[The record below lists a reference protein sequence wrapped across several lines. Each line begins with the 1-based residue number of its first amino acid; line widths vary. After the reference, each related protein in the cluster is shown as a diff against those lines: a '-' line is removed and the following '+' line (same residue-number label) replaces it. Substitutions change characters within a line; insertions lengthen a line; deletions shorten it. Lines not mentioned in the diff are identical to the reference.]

1 MKSLDIDDYLK
12 TSGVKVVIK
21 GKEYVVKDFPSNLD
35 DSLSNEELIAKLTG
49 CPVEDLKGYGTAALL
64 KIYDFLYT
72 NLVPK
77 NFQAPLSEGLR
88 RQDQ

>member
-1 MKSLDIDDYLK
+1 MKSLDIDEYLK

-21 GKEYVVKDFPSNLD
+21 GKEYVVKDFPSDLD
-35 DSLSNEELIAKLTG
+35 ENLSNEELVAKVTG
-49 CPVEDLKGYGTAALL
+49 CPKEDLKGYGTAALL

-77 NFQAPLSEGLR
+77 NFQAPLSGGLR
-88 RQDQ
+88 NQEQ